1 MSDTKNQVLLT
12 LDSLEIDS
20 ESGMIFIVLIC
31 LKHLINFCQ
40 WTK

>member
-20 ESGMIFIVLIC
+20 ESG
-31 LKHLINFCQ
+31 
-40 WTK
+40 TKISDHESIHYDGRH